1 MDLPT
6 MLLLLALGIWILA
19 RAWHARQKT
28 QRILTAGDVAGGFG
42 RPHVRFPPPSL
53 PLKSTVVYE

>member
-1 MDLPT
+1 

-53 PLKSTVVYE
+53 PLKSTVVY